1 MDADKLAEELAD
13 FWFSAVAEAGWDGRV
28 KILKE
33 ICAQLLAD
41 VETRAEYDA
50 VAPLFVA
57 ALIERLGVPAVEN
70 GAQARIYATS
80 ALERH
85 REAARAWSRSAAV
98 SQSLSDTLS
107 AGEERRRFPRR
118 AVDAISE
125 IWVRERRSPCQLV
138 DLSLG
143 GVRVMLW
150 EPAPDPGTAVR
161 LALPDA
167 GLREATVVFR
177 DDAVMGLRFAVQP
190 AIA

>member
-13 FWFSAVAEAGWDGRV
+13 FWFSAIAEAGWEERV
-28 KILKE
+28 RILKD

-41 VETRAEYDA
+41 METRAEYEA
-50 VAPLFVA
+50 VAPHFVA

-70 GAQARIYATS
+70 GAQAQIYATS

-85 REAARAWSRSAAV
+85 REASKAWSQSAAAPD
-98 SQSLSDTLS
+98 SLPDTLP
-107 AGEERRRFPRR
+107 AGKERRRFPRR

-125 IWVRERRSPCQLV
+125 IWVRERRSPCQLM

-161 LALPDA
+161 LALP
-167 GLREATVVFR
+167 GEGVREATVAFR

-190 AIA
+190 ATA

>member
-13 FWFSAVAEAGWDGRV
+13 FWFSAIVEAGWEERV
-28 KILKE
+28 RILKE

-41 VETRAEYDA
+41 METRAEYEA
-50 VAPLFVA
+50 VAPRFVA
-57 ALIERLGVPAVEN
+57 ALIERLGVPPVEHA
-70 GAQARIYATS
+70 AQAQIYATS

-85 REAARAWSRSAAV
+85 REASRAWSRSAAA
-98 SQSLSDTLS
+98 SDSPPHTLPAS
-107 AGEERRRFPRR
+107 GERRRFARR

-125 IWVRERRSPCQLV
+125 IWVRERRSPCQLM

-143 GVRVMLW
+143 GARVMLW

-161 LALPDA
+161 LVLPDA
-167 GLREATVVFR
+167 GMREATVVFR

-190 AIA
+190 ANA